1 MKSRTEI
8 VSEVTGFADGLSML
22 GLLRLLDCARALRKK
37 DIKEKGEA
45 ACR

>member
-1 MKSRTEI
+1 MKSRMKLFRK
-8 VSEVTGFADGLSML
+8 VTGIADGLSML